1 VKRPRIPVITGQI
14 IQGYRRLLVMFG
26 NKAFWLGTVGSAVF
40 LVVFVV
46 LFVDFATIGTELGKA
61 NYVFIAPS
69 LVFYFIAVWF
79 RAGRWKF
86 LLRPIIGKPK
96 RNIYAVVVVGY
107 MANNLIPV
115 RIGEVVR
122 SYYLSLREA
131 CSAPAAFG
139 TIAVERATD
148 VLTLLFF
155 LAAAGLMGTIG
166 VERAVGD
173 ISASVP
179 GGPLVLALVALL
191 PFLGVL
197 AVVVVISTASSETVI
212 RWLNRSMFMVGQ
224 GLRTRLLGIAERL
237 LEGLTVVSSP
247 SDLFKVF
254 LWSIP
259 VWASEAAMYYLIA
272 LGFDL
277 RPIFDSQLEFIA
289 VILVF
294 TSAANLAGVL
304 PSTAGSWGPF
314 DFFGAAALVALG
326 VGQEVAAAFALT
338 VHVALWLPPTVLGAV
353 LLVIDGQSLS
363 GLMRGAK
370 RPGQQITG
378 GSSTEKTPKRTTV

>member
-1 VKRPRIPVITGQI
+1 MI
-14 IQGYRRLLVMFG
+14 FG
-26 NKAFWLGTVGSAVF
+26 NKAFWLGAIGSAAFLAVF
-40 LVVFVV
+40 IV
-46 LFVDFATIGTELGKA
+46 LFVDFDTIGDVLGKA
-61 NYVFIAPS
+61 NYAFVAPS

-79 RAGRWKF
+79 RTGRWKF
-86 LLRPIIGKPK
+86 LLRPLIGQPE
-96 RNIYAVVVVGY
+96 RSIYSVVVVGY

-139 TIAVERATD
+139 TIAVERAAD

-155 LAAAGLMGTIG
+155 LAAAGLMGTVG
-166 VERAVGD
+166 VDRAVGD
-173 ISASVP
+173 ISSNVP
-179 GGPLVLALVALL
+179 GGAPVLALAALL
-191 PFLGVL
+191 PFLMVL
-197 AVVVVISTASSETVI
+197 AVVVIISMTSNKTVI
-212 RWLNRSMFMVGQ
+212 RWLDRSMFMIGE
-224 GLRTRLLGIAERL
+224 GLRGRLLGIAERL

-254 LWSIP
+254 LWSVP
-259 VWASEAAMYYLIA
+259 VWAAEAAMYYLIA

-277 RPIFDSQLEFIA
+277 RPVFDSQLEFIA

-326 VGQEVAAAFALT
+326 VGQDVAAAYALT
-338 VHVALWLPPTVLGAV
+338 VHVALWVPPTVLGAV
-353 LLVIDGQSLS
+353 LLVADGRSLS
-363 GLMRGAK
+363 GLMRGARESDK
-370 RPGQQITG
+370 PITG
-378 GSSTEKTPKRTTV
+378 ESPSA

>member
-1 VKRPRIPVITGQI
+1 MI
-14 IQGYRRLLVMFG
+14 FG
-26 NKAFWLGTVGSAVF
+26 NKAFWFGAIGSAAF
-40 LVVFVV
+40 LAVFVV
-46 LFVDFATIGTELGKA
+46 LFVDFDTIGDVLGDA
-61 NYVFIAPS
+61 NYAYVAPS

-79 RAGRWKF
+79 RTERWKF
-86 LLRPIIGKPK
+86 LLRPLIGRPQ
-96 RNIYAVVVVGY
+96 RSIYSVVVIGY

-139 TIAVERATD
+139 TVAVERATD
-148 VLTLLFF
+148 VLALLFF

-173 ISASVP
+173 IASDIP
-179 GGPLVLALVALL
+179 GGATVLALVALL
-191 PFLGVL
+191 PFVM
-197 AVVVVISTASSETVI
+197 VFSVVVIISRASSETVL
-212 RWLNRSMFMVGQ
+212 RWIDLTLFMFGR

-237 LEGLTVVSSP
+237 LEGLTVVSSA
-247 SDLFKVF
+247 SDLLKVF
-254 LWSIP
+254 AWSLP
-259 VWASEAAMYYLIA
+259 VWASEAVMYYLIA

-277 RPIFDSQLEFIA
+277 RPVFDSQMEFIA

-294 TSAANLAGVL
+294 TSAANLAGVF

-326 VGQEVAAAFALT
+326 VGQEVAAAYALT
-338 VHVALWLPPTVLGAV
+338 VHVALWVPPTVLGAV
-353 LLVIDGQSLS
+353 LLVVDGRSLS
-363 GLMRGAK
+363 GLMKGAQESDQ
-370 RPGQQITG
+370 PTTG
-378 GSSTEKTPKRTTV
+378 ESSSA